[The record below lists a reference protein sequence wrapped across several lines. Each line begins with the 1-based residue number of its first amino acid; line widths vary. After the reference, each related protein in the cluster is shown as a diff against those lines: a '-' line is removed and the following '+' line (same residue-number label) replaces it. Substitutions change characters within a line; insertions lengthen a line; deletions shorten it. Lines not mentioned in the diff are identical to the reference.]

1 MALFHPRANLRIHL
15 LRLGLSI
22 GGIMAVSTC
31 EEGTILASTA
41 PTASTM
47 ANSAIRAHS

>member
-1 MALFHPRANLRIHL
+1 MVLFHPRANLRIHP
-15 LRLGLSI
+15 LRLGLSRS
-22 GGIMAVSTC
+22 GKMAASTC